1 MSPRG
6 TGDARLP
13 PCGRVDASPPDSAA
27 EILALTL
34 WGEAAGRPVRAIE
47 ALAALVMNRARAA
60 VRPAG
65 PAHWGRGVAGVCR
78 APFQFPCW
86 NRNHPRHAAL
96 REVARDDPAL
106 AICRR
111 VAARALTGAL
121 PDPTRGATHFHDGAV
136 LPGWALGRATAAEIG
151 GLCFYRAEDLA

>member
-1 MSPRG
+1 MSASKDRG
-6 TGDARLP
+6 AEMRAQLP
-13 PCGRVDASPPDSAA
+13 PARPDTTA

-34 WGEAAGRPVRAIE
+34 WGEAADRSVRAME
-47 ALAALVMNRARAA
+47 ALAALVVNRARQAA
-60 VRPAG
+60 IPGG
-65 PAHWGRGVAGVCR
+65 PAHWGRGIAGVCR

-96 REVARDDPAL
+96 REVPPGDGAL

-111 VAARALTGAL
+111 IAARAVGGSL
-121 PDPTRGATHFHDGAV
+121 PDPTGGATHFHDAAA
-136 LPGWALGRATAAEIG
+136 LPSWALGRAAVAEIG

>member
-1 MSPRG
+1 MSAALHIGPRE
-6 TGDARLP
+6 A
-13 PCGRVDASPPDSAA
+13 AA

-34 WGEAAGRPVRAIE
+34 WGEAADRPVRAIE
-47 ALAALVMNRARAA
+47 ALAALVMNR
-60 VRPAG
+60 VRRTAEPYG

-96 REVARDDPAL
+96 REVPPGDAAL

-111 VAARALTGAL
+111 VAARALAGAL
-121 PDPTRGATHFHDGAV
+121 RDPTGGATHFHDAAG
-136 LPGWALGRATAAEIG
+136 LPVWALGRPAVAEIG